1 MRLVPIQLLRVG
13 LGLLAVLFAYS
24 LGRTTVR
31 LHRQNQPYR
40 KALTWVLRTAVC
52 VFAVLWQR
60 GFDATSIATLAL
72 VAASFALGA
81 YLEWRPRHVEEV
93 HLFPD

>member
-1 MRLVPIQLLRVG
+1 MRVA

-24 LGRTTVR
+24 LGRITVR
-31 LHRQNQPYR
+31 LHRQNQPFT
-40 KALTWVLRTAVC
+40 KALTWVLRTVVC
-52 VFAVLWQR
+52 VFGVLWQR
-60 GFDATSIATLAL
+60 GLDATSVATLAL